1 MDEQAQC
8 SLIEPSSSPFMTKLA
23 IASRASSRAQYKNIT
38 VPSMLDH
45 ILVDFQAKMS
55 TVTFL

>member
-1 MDEQAQC
+1 MDERAQC

-23 IASRASSRAQYKNIT
+23 IASRAQYKNIT
-38 VPSMLDH
+38 VPSMLDD
-45 ILVDFQAKMS
+45 ILVEFQAKMS